1 MGKGATVPRTFW
13 FKPFSNFGLSI
24 FTMFTQQFTYVV
36 LTQLALAPYR
46 LVAGSVGL
54 SSRFGLR
61 GNTPWVL
68 LPAASHRWIT
78 PPACAGGLCQLNDK
92 FLSEQLF
99 QATSCRTSIYIMEAK
114 LTLAVDQF
122 FGSRPL
128 HSIYPGHVPKPSV
141 SRGGTYSVE
150 GPYISNHL
158 SGHSPVFKGKS

>member
-114 LTLAVDQF
+114 LTLAVINFLGASHKPCNISTYPSCVNRCNFTIYARQF
-122 FGSRPL
+122 A
-128 HSIYPGHVPKPSV
+128 PGVTH
-141 SRGGTYSVE
+141 
-150 GPYISNHL
+150 
-158 SGHSPVFKGKS
+158 